1 MHEDVKCLHVEMVC
15 FFVLLSIFAFFGT
28 LAKFGKSIRQM
39 GYLKACW
46 KHQSFA
52 VWFGEALYRDCHS
65 HVSFETS
72 EQQFNDALYNGL
84 FHAVQKKQING
95 RGGKQTWGDAY
106 VHCFAFSV
114 DHKLYSTFKNA
125 GWMGPEGRH
134 SHMCKSDQC
143 NVRNYFFVL
152 LFATWTEKQKY

>member
-1 MHEDVKCLHVEMVC
+1 MHC
-15 FFVLLSIFAFFGT
+15 T

-52 VWFGEALYRDCHS
+52 VWFGEALYRDCHT
-65 HVSFETS
+65 HVAFKTS
-72 EQQFNDALYNGL
+72 EKQFKDALYNGL
-84 FHAVQKKQING
+84 FHAVQKLEGQQK
-95 RGGKQTWGDAY
+95 WGDAY

-125 GWMGPEGRH
+125 GWMGKKGER
-134 SHMCKSDQC
+134 SHMCKSDEC
-143 NVRNYFFVL
+143 DVSKVFFCS
-152 LFATWTEKQKY
+152 LFATRNLMIFLFFSFDFSFICLMKH